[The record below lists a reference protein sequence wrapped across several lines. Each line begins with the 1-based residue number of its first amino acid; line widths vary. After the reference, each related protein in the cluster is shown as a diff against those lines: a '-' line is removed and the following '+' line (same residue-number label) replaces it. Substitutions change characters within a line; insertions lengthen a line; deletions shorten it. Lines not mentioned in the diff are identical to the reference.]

1 MIRTRF
7 ALLGGQLLR
16 GCLPLFFALLLT
28 SSALAQSGIELSIP
42 SVGVAGIPFELT
54 ASVPAAQATD
64 LTPYTIRLFDPS
76 GQEVLETVQTGALIG
91 KSPVTLEKLTASGSG
106 LYWIQAR
113 IGEEMIERPLR
124 VLPGW
129 MTLLPA
135 LITIVIAISFRQ
147 VLPALAVGGLLGAL
161 LITDFNPFVA
171 VLRWGD
177 KLILGSLT
185 SSWNASIL
193 LVILTLGGMIG
204 IISRNGSVYGVVNLV
219 TGWAKTPRSG
229 QLATWALGLIIFFE
243 GFVSTLVVGSTM
255 RPITDRLRIS
265 REKLSFIV
273 DATSAP
279 VASIALISGWIGFE
293 VGLIGDALRSVHLD
307 YNPYQIFLATIPYRF
322 YPVLMIVFVG
332 MIAAMQRDFGPMLQA
347 ERRART
353 TGKVIADGAKPL
365 GGSTSD
371 SQPLDGIQVRHWLF
385 ALIPLVVVMGIT
397 LWGMWATGR
406 DAILAGGGAIGS
418 VDLSTAFGKADGSRA
433 LLWGSFVGTLI
444 AVALTVGL
452 RHMRLSACLDA
463 FVEGARSVFL
473 AVIIL
478 VLAWALVAACTEIH
492 TAEYIVSV
500 ATGFLSPHLI
510 PALTFVIACLIS
522 FATGT
527 SWGTMALLT
536 PLVVPLAVGVTGNAG
551 IVGNEAYLILL
562 GTIAGVLSGAVWGD
576 HCSPISDTTIMSSLS
591 SGSDHVDHVRTQ
603 MPYAIT
609 VALVGIVAGDLPCA
623 FGLNPWIG
631 VILGSAILYAVLR
644 FVGKSTETGTAS

>member
-1 MIRTRF
+1 MIRTIFTRIGTPF
-7 ALLGGQLLR
+7 FH
-16 GCLPLFFALLLT
+16 GCLPVLLAFFLT
-28 SSALAQSGIELSIP
+28 SSALAQAGIELSLP
-42 SVGVAGIPFELT
+42 SVGVAGIPFGIT
-54 ASVPAAQATD
+54 ARVPDAQATD

-76 GQEVLETVQTGALIG
+76 GEEVLETVQTGALIG
-91 KSPVTLEKLTASGSG
+91 KSPETVEKFTASGSG

-113 IGEEMIERPLR
+113 IGEETIERSLR
-124 VLPGW
+124 ILPGW

-135 LITIVIAISFRQ
+135 LLTIVIAVSFRQ

-161 LITDFNPFVA
+161 FMADFNPFVA

-177 KLILGSLT
+177 QLILGSLT

-204 IISRNGSVYGVVNLV
+204 IISQNGSVYGVVNLV

-293 VGLIGDALRSVHLD
+293 VGLIGDALRSVNLD

-332 MIAAMQRDFGPMLQA
+332 MVAVMQRDFGPMLQA

-353 TGKVIADGAKPL
+353 TGKVIADGATPM
-365 GGSTSD
+365 GGSTND
-371 SQPLDGIQVRHWLF
+371 SQPLGGIQVRHWLF
-385 ALIPLVVVMGIT
+385 ALLPLVVVMGVT

-406 DAILAGGGAIGS
+406 DAILLSGGASGS

-433 LLWGSFVGTLI
+433 LLWGSFVGTLV
-444 AVALTVGL
+444 AVTLTVGL

-478 VLAWALVAACTEIH
+478 VLAWALVEACKEIH

-510 PALTFVIACLIS
+510 PALTFLIACLVS

-551 IVGNEAYLILL
+551 ITGDEAYILLL
-562 GTIAGVLSGAVWGD
+562 GTIAGVLSGSVWGD

-591 SGSDHVDHVRTQ
+591 CGSDHVDHVRTQ
-603 MPYAIT
+603 MPYAMV
-609 VALVGIVAGDLPCA
+609 VALVGIVVGDLLCA
-623 FGLNPWIG
+623 YGFSPWIG
-631 VILGSAILYAVLR
+631 LILGAGILYAVLR
-644 FVGKSTETGTAS
+644 FIGKSPETGVA